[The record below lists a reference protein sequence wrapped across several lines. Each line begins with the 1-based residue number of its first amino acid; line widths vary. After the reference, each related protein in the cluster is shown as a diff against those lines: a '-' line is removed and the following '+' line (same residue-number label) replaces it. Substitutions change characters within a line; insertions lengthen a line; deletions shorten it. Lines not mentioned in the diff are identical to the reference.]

1 MIGETELIFTKVNST
16 AFRVWWNRD
25 RNFTGYYN
33 ITAPPSDQQM
43 LVSHDS
49 IPFADFEGV
58 LSSTVYNVLVETGP
72 SGPVAAGSVR
82 TGKFIHLQLMVI
94 PHSLR
99 QQLFQGIF
107 CQKYRVRV
115 RLQLAFRLGLGFR
128 LPINSLDPGN

>member
-1 MIGETELIFTKVNST
+1 MIGETELVFTKVNST

-25 RNFTGYYN
+25 RNFTGNYN

-43 LVSHDS
+43 LMSHNS

-82 TGKFIHLQLMVI
+82 TGKFTHLQLMVI
-94 PHSLR
+94 PHFSGNNS
-99 QQLFQGIF
+99 F
-107 CQKYRVRV
+107 RVYSV
-115 RLQLAFRLGLGFR
+115 KSIGSGLDCNWLLG
-128 LPINSLDPGN
+128 